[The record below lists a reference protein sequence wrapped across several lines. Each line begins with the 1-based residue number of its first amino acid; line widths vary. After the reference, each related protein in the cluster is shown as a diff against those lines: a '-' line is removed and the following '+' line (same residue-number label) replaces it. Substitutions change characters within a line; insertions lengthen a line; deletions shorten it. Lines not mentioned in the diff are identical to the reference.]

1 MPLLVAKSI
10 SDLPHALVDHIL
22 AHLHFFELGMSI
34 CYVMIESLATQFTV
48 TSTAAFQALWAPLG
62 VLGFFTYPLK
72 QAAQVL
78 EIYD

>member
-1 MPLLVAKSI
+1 
-10 SDLPHALVDHIL
+10 
-22 AHLHFFELGMSI
+22 MSI
-34 CYVMIESLATQFTV
+34 CYMMIESLATQFTV